1 MSVQSNLIIN
11 DTKSNCVAFTSK
23 KMRLEQNLFDCFA
36 NDFEKLFKT
45 IANKE
50 TCNFFSYHQ
59 PLFSFLPA
67 CVDTRKINLGVGV
80 LVQDSIIVMTLNL
93 SGWHLQVR
101 ICVWNRI
108 FLIVRNENWKKR
120 KKSSRTN
127 THPIYFFLRQQSF
140 WPRVKLFFWGGCTS
154 TGPNDC
160 NDTKSNWVAFASKKM
175 RLEQNLFDC
184 AQWELKKQ

>member
-11 DTKSNCVAFTSK
+11 DTKSNWVAFTSK

-108 FLIVRNENWKKR
+108 FLIVRNEN
-120 KKSSRTN
+120 
-127 THPIYFFLRQQSF
+127 
-140 WPRVKLFFWGGCTS
+140 
-154 TGPNDC
+154 
-160 NDTKSNWVAFASKKM
+160 
-175 RLEQNLFDC
+175 
-184 AQWELKKQ
+184 